1 VGSHFRTIPVI
12 DGHGDQLFVY
22 LIRKRLGPF
31 GLRVRDRLEL
41 CTGEAVTQ
49 LDEDSFVVVGTGETL
64 SRVASDLSPGP

>member
-12 DGHGDQLFVY
+12 DGNGDQLFVY